1 MMNRLWV
8 RISLAI
14 MVVVI
19 FATLLP
25 MVVGIAVR
33 EFRYQGEPL
42 TLPPERPDL
51 AELTPEERQAYL
63 AERRPFPGKFVLD
76 NIASLLV
83 SVTILGVSVG
93 AILSHGLSAPLS
105 RLAEAARA
113 IGDRNLSQRV
123 EISGTQEVREVAT
136 AFNEMAATLEQAEI
150 LRRNLL
156 ADVAHELR
164 TPLSILQGNLQA
176 ILDDVFQLDKSE
188 IARLFDQ
195 TRQLARLVD
204 DLGDLA
210 QAEAHQ
216 LPIQKL
222 PVDMAA
228 LVSRERETY
237 AAMAEVAGITFQTH
251 CHANTPTI
259 LGDGDRL
266 AQCLGNLLTNAFRH
280 TPPGG
285 SVTVSL
291 ASDPQWLT
299 LQVQDSGMGIAPE
312 HLPHIFDRFY
322 RTDPARSRASGGTG
336 LGLAITR
343 ALITAHGGE
352 IEAQSPGTGLGST
365 FRIRL
370 PLPHPE
376 SS

>member
-19 FATLLP
+19 FATVLP
-25 MVVGIAVR
+25 MVVGIAIR
-33 EFRYQGEPL
+33 EFKYQGEPV
-42 TLPPERPDL
+42 PPPPDLPDL
-51 AELTPEERQAYL
+51 AELTPEERGSFL

-76 NIASLLV
+76 NITTLLV
-83 SVTILGVSVG
+83 AVTILAVSVG

-113 IGDRNLSQRV
+113 IGEKDLSPRV

-136 AFNEMAATLEQAEI
+136 AFNEMAETLEKAEI

-164 TPLSILQGNLQA
+164 TPLTIIQGNLRA

-188 IARLFDQ
+188 ITRLFDQ
-195 TRQLARLVD
+195 TRQLTRLVD
-204 DLGDLA
+204 DLSDLA

-216 LPIQKL
+216 LPILKM

-228 LVSRERETY
+228 LVSRECEIY
-237 AAMAEVAGITFQTH
+237 APMAEAAGITFQTH
-251 CHANTPTI
+251 CQANIPAI
-259 LGDGDRL
+259 LGDRDRL
-266 AQCLGNLLTNAFRH
+266 SQCLGNLLTNAFRH
-280 TPPGG
+280 TPQDG
-285 SVTVSL
+285 SVSVGLT
-291 ASDPQWLT
+291 SDSQWLT
-299 LQVQDSGMGIAPE
+299 IQVQDSGMGIASE

-352 IEAQSPGTGLGST
+352 IEAQSPGIGLGST

-370 PLPHPE
+370 PLPTA
-376 SS
+376 

>member
-19 FATLLP
+19 FATLIP
-25 MVVGIAVR
+25 MIIGIAVR
-33 EFRYQGEPL
+33 EFQYQGEPVAP
-42 TLPPERPDL
+42 PPEPPDL
-51 AELTPEERQAYL
+51 SGLTPEEQEAIM
-63 AERRPFPGKFVLD
+63 AKHRPFPGKFVLD
-76 NIASLLV
+76 NITPLLI

-113 IGDRNLSQRV
+113 IGERDLSQRV
-123 EISGTQEVREVAT
+123 EISGTQEVREVAS

-164 TPLSILQGNLQA
+164 TPISVIQGNLQA
-176 ILDDVFQLDKSE
+176 ILDDVFQLDKRE

-222 PVDMAA
+222 PVDMAV
-228 LVSRERETY
+228 LISRESETY
-237 AAMAEVAGITFQTH
+237 APMAEAAGITFQTH
-251 CHANTPTI
+251 SQAENAII
-259 LGDGDRL
+259 LGDRDRL
-266 AQCLGNLLTNAFRH
+266 VQCLGNLLTNAFRH
-280 TPPGG
+280 TPEGG

-291 ASDPQWLT
+291 TSDPQWLT
-299 LQVQDSGMGIAPE
+299 IQVQDSGTGITPE

-322 RTDPARSRASGGTG
+322 RTDPARSRASGGSG

-343 ALITAHGGE
+343 ALITTLGGE
-352 IEAQSPGTGLGST
+352 IEAESPGAGLGST

-370 PLPHPE
+370 PLLHT
-376 SS
+376 S